1 MYIVAIVSGF
11 AYPASCCHRWESR
24 VLLESREL
32 HPEPCA
38 APVVSSLVSPSGKAE
53 IVGSL
58 VSSGDP

>member
-1 MYIVAIVSGF
+1 MYIVAIVSVCISGLVL
-11 AYPASCCHRWESR
+11 PSVESR

-38 APVVSSLVSPSGKAE
+38 APAVSSLVSPSGKAE